1 MNAAQTL
8 LIPFEEINLVSSFN
22 ERVSLQ
28 THFGNYTTPI
38 YRSKHLPNSNELKFL
53 PIGIDTYNKKNIM
66 SIEKTA
72 PRYFMH
78 KYWGKKP
85 ASGISPLIDKYSEPG
100 DTIIDPFS
108 GYGVFCCEAY
118 LKNRNVIVNDLNPI
132 ANFIAH
138 NLFSKDVNISTV
150 KDLWGKIKNEL
161 SSYINQWYLITID
174 GKSYL
179 PVSILRSKDGLPL
192 QFTYKDG
199 KKTSIKDIPETIAK
213 EFCNYENHYIIE
225 DWYPVVNI
233 IENSRISARPNMAIK
248 DLFTK
253 RTLACHAKLL
263 SLIEKYAT
271 GEIRDLFMIAFT
283 ANLANCSRLVPP
295 IKSRGS
301 LSQGAWMTGFYI
313 SETYIE
319 NNVLHYYENR
329 IKKAIKGKE
338 DFFKAL
344 SEKNI
349 QSNFRITNFDAKDI
363 KLPDNSVDY
372 VFTDPPYGDSVPY
385 FEQSVIWNS
394 WLKVEPDYHKEIVI
408 SDSNQRKK
416 NIEAFE
422 NDINAAFSEIRRI
435 LKDNRYFSLTFHSL
449 SGLEWKAVSNAC
461 VLNNFNV
468 VDYEW
473 LEQKT
478 YPPRQLNRIK
488 SIKGDVLV
496 TFRKNPDPARV
507 QFCNDDLFANI
518 IREFITEVI
527 KNGVTDTNGIMMA
540 IMEWILRNMIIIG
553 NVDVF
558 MILNQNFQIKEDGQW
573 TL

>member
-1 MNAAQTL
+1 MG
-8 LIPFEEINLVSSFN
+8 IN
-22 ERVSLQ
+22 
-28 THFGNYTTPI
+28 T
-38 YRSKHLPNSNELKFL
+38 NS
-53 PIGIDTYNKKNIM
+53 
-66 SIEKTA
+66 

-85 ASGISPLIDKYSEPG
+85 ASGISHLIDKFTKPG

-138 NLFSKDVNISTV
+138 NLFSIDVNISDV
-150 KDLWGKIKNEL
+150 KKLWQKIQKEL
-161 SSYINQWYLITID
+161 SPYIEQWYQITID
-174 GKSYL
+174 GSNFL
-179 PVSILRSKDGLPL
+179 PISVLRSKDGLPI

-199 KKTSIKDIPETIAK
+199 KKTSIKDIPEEVAK
-213 EFCNYENHYIIE
+213 NFCTFENNYVIE
-225 DWYPVVNI
+225 DWYPKVSI
-233 IENSRISARPNMAIK
+233 IKNSRISAHPNMTVG

-253 RTLACHAKLL
+253 RTLACHAKLM

-271 GEIRDLFMIAFT
+271 GSTKDLFLIAFT
-283 ANLANCSRLVPP
+283 ANLANCSKLVPP
-295 IKSRGS
+295 VKSRGT

-313 SETYIE
+313 GETYIE

-329 IKKAIKGKE
+329 IKKVIKGKE
-338 DFFKAL
+338 DYLNAL
-344 SEKNI
+344 SRGLLTEQN
-349 QSNFRITNFDAKDI
+349 QSTYRITNFDAKDLQ
-363 KLPDNSVDY
+363 LPDNSIDY

-394 WLKVEPDYHKEIVI
+394 WLKYEPDYQNEIVI
-408 SDSNQRKK
+408 SDSNQRQKD
-416 NIEAFE
+416 IETFE
-422 NDINAAFSEIRRI
+422 NDINSAFSEIRRV
-435 LKDNRYFSLTFHSL
+435 LKDNKHFSLTFHSL

-461 VLNNFNV
+461 VFNNFNV

-478 YPPRQLNRIK
+478 YPPRQLNRVK

-496 TFRKNPDPARV
+496 TFRKNPNPVRL
-507 QFCNDDLFANI
+507 QICDDQRFSNI
-518 IREFITEVI
+518 VSDVITDTI
-527 KNGVTDTNGIMMA
+527 QNGITDTNGIMMA
-540 IMEWILRNMIIIG
+540 IMEWILRNMIIVG

-558 MILNQNFQIKEDGQW
+558 MILNKQFQLGEDNRWSIK
-573 TL
+573 